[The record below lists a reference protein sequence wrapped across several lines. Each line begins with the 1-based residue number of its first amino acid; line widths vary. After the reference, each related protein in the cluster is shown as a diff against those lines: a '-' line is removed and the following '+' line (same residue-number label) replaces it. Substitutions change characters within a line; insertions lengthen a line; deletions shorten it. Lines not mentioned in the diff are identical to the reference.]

1 MSAAIVREPRWPA
14 VVAMLAAGCLYWSL
28 PEPLSVGP
36 GWLLLVVILVLA
48 IPLVIS
54 NHRGQFNIARILTFT
69 ANGAITMAMIASLA
83 FLIHGIPQHRD
94 PPQTLLRAATAL
106 WITNVLVFALWYWKL
121 DAGGP
126 LMREGRRGRLKSS
139 FLFPQMLGED
149 GGDPSWSP
157 HFMDYLFL
165 AFNTST
171 AFSPTDTAVLSRWAK
186 AGMMLQSLISLTVVA
201 LLAARA
207 VNIL

>member
-1 MSAAIVREPRWPA
+1 MSAHIVREPRWPA
-14 VVAMLAAGCLYWSL
+14 VVAMLAAGCVYWAL

-36 GWLLLVVILVLA
+36 SWLLLAIILVLA

-54 NHRGQFNIARILTFT
+54 NHQGHFNVARILTFT
-69 ANGAITMAMIASLA
+69 VNGAITIGMVASLA
-83 FLIHGIPQHRD
+83 FLIQGIPHHRE
-94 PPQTLLRAATAL
+94 PAQTLLRAATAL
-106 WITNVLVFALWYWKL
+106 WVTNVLVFALWYWKL

-126 LMREGRRGRLKSS
+126 LNRETRRGRIESS
-139 FLFPQMLGED
+139 FLFPQMLSQE
-149 GGDPSWSP
+149 GGDASWSP
-157 HFMDYLFL
+157 RFMDYLFL

-186 AGMMLQSLISLTVVA
+186 AGMMTQSLISLTIVA

-207 VNIL
+207 VNVL